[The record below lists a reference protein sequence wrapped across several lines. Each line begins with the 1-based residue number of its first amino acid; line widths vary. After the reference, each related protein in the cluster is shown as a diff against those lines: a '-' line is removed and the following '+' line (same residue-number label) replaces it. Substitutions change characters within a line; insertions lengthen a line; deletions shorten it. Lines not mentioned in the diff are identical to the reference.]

1 MPATTTISG
10 AASTSA
16 HETVCQ
22 APSSRASSP
31 PSAYPIAA
39 ATTAPKSSR
48 SDQCRPP
55 NPLPCREAKTTAA
68 TAPQPASTQNAV
80 GGRSCPRSTAIT
92 AVAAGRSAMTTALWL
107 ADAVVSANDVS
118 TGKPTTTPPATTA
131 SRTHC
136 RPWGNRCR
144 VAERATAARAAATTA
159 RPQPTKTGCRPPSTA
174 MRVNGTVKEKA
185 RTPSSPHQ
193 TPVLV
198 IGSTSGRARVALS
211 LCCMNDDSSARIV
224 TALRSWIAD
233 APPGARLPSTR
244 TLVAEHGA
252 SPVTVQKALRT
263 LAAQG
268 VVESRPGVGTFVREA
283 RAVRAHDHG
292 WQTAALGA
300 APERGP
306 QLSTSLRTTPNDVV
320 ALHSGY
326 PDRSLLPERLVR
338 AATTRAARSDAAVG
352 RPPSAGLPELQAWFA
367 AELGSAA
374 AGDVIVT
381 PGSQSGLSIACRAL
395 VGAGRPL
402 LVESPTYW
410 GVIGAA
416 AQARVELVP
425 VPSGSHGPDPDEL
438 DRAFAATGARA
449 FYAQPSFANPTG
461 AHWSPDLADAVLDVV
476 RARGVPRRGRLGPRL
491 RHHRR
496 RVAVGR
502 ARRQRARG
510 LPAVA
515 HQERL
520 AGGAGGR

>member
-1 MPATTTISG
+1 
-10 AASTSA
+10 
-16 HETVCQ
+16 
-22 APSSRASSP
+22 
-31 PSAYPIAA
+31 
-39 ATTAPKSSR
+39 
-48 SDQCRPP
+48 
-55 NPLPCREAKTTAA
+55 
-68 TAPQPASTQNAV
+68 
-80 GGRSCPRSTAIT
+80 
-92 AVAAGRSAMTTALWL
+92 
-107 ADAVVSANDVS
+107 
-118 TGKPTTTPPATTA
+118 
-131 SRTHC
+131 
-136 RPWGNRCR
+136 
-144 VAERATAARAAATTA
+144 
-159 RPQPTKTGCRPPSTA
+159 
-174 MRVNGTVKEKA
+174 
-185 RTPSSPHQ
+185 
-193 TPVLV
+193 
-198 IGSTSGRARVALS
+198 
-211 LCCMNDDSSARIV
+211 MNDDSSARIV

-476 RARGVPRRGRLGPRL
+476 RARGAFLVEDDWAHDFGITADVSPLAARDDSGHVVYL
-491 RHHRR
+491 RSLTKSVSPAV
-496 RVAVGR
+496 RVAGIV
-502 ARRQRARG
+502 ARG
-510 LPAVA
+510 PARERLLATAQAEAMYVSGLLQTVAVDVVSQPAWRTHVRGLRQQLAGRRDLLAAALHEHVPEATFALPAGGLNLWLRLPDGTDVR
-515 HQERL
+515 RL
-520 AGGAGGR
+520 ARDCEAEGVVIAAGDEWFPAEPTAPYVRLNFSGPDPGSFERGAMVIGAALR